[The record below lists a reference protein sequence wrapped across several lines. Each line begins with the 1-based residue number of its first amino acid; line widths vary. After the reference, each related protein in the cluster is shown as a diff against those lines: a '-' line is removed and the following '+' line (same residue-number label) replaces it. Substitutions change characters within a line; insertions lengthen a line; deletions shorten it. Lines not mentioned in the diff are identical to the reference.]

1 MTVGF
6 RPGTQRFTAMPHPGL
21 PVWCVVLGIAVMVVS
36 LWLLGA
42 GGMSA
47 KLVLLG
53 FWAVVLA
60 GYGRRISVSPGGLG
74 ALLLLAGIIML
85 VTLGNGV
92 LIEKLRLIGNLLML
106 PVGLVAGLMFGRDC
120 LRIMVPAL
128 VIYLPLASAFYLTH
142 EGLRLNHPF
151 LFLGLFALCSVAE
164 GHAGRWIG
172 GCAAIAVLMSQ
183 TRIAV
188 LAMMVN
194 AVGLLRL
201 SRAKTWLAGAIAFA
215 GFTVIAWQALPRLL
229 MTHDSGRL
237 FFWHQFAD
245 IWLAAS
251 DGQKWLGFGAG
262 SVEEI
267 LSGYTSFASFGAL
280 HNDHFRILFETGI
293 LGAGLWLSGWGAM
306 VWLVRKSRLSVCL
319 LISVAIT
326 MITDN
331 ALNYGHYLI
340 CVGMA
345 AGMAS
350 NRDKAHG

>member
-1 MTVGF
+1 
-6 RPGTQRFTAMPHPGL
+6 
-21 PVWCVVLGIAVMVVS
+21 
-36 LWLLGA
+36 
-42 GGMSA
+42 
-47 KLVLLG
+47 
-53 FWAVVLA
+53 
-60 GYGRRISVSPGGLG
+60 
-74 ALLLLAGIIML
+74 
-85 VTLGNGV
+85 
-92 LIEKLRLIGNLLML
+92 
-106 PVGLVAGLMFGRDC
+106 
-120 LRIMVPAL
+120 AL
-128 VIYLPLASAFYLTH
+128 VIYLPLASVFYLTH

-164 GHAGRWIG
+164 GRGGRWIG

-201 SRAKTWLAGAIAFA
+201 SRAKTWLVGAIAFA
-215 GFTVIAWQALPRLL
+215 GLAGIAWQALPRLL

-237 FFWHQFAD
+237 FFWRQFAD

-251 DGQKWLGFGAG
+251 DPQKWLGFGAG
-262 SVEEI
+262 SVEQI

-293 LGAGLWLSGWGAM
+293 IGAGIWLSGWVAM
-306 VWLVRKSRLSVCL
+306 VWLVWHSRLSVCL
-319 LISVAIT
+319 LISVTIT

-350 NRDKAHG
+350 NRDRAHG

>member
-6 RPGTQRFTAMPHPGL
+6 RPGTQRFTAMPHPGF
-21 PVWCVVLGIAVMVVS
+21 PVWCVVLGTAVMVVS

-47 KLVLLG
+47 KLMLLG

-60 GYGRRISVSPGGLG
+60 GYGRRISISPAGLG
-74 ALLLLAGIIML
+74 AIFLLVGMIML
-85 VTLGNGV
+85 VASGNGV
-92 LIEKLRLIGNLLML
+92 MIEKLRLIGNLLML
-106 PVGLVAGLMFGRDC
+106 PVGLVAGLVIGRDC

-128 VIYLPLASAFYLTH
+128 VIYLPLSSAFYLTH

-151 LFLGLFALCSVAE
+151 LFLGLFALCSAAE
-164 GHAGRWIG
+164 GRAGRWIG
-172 GCAAIAVLMSQ
+172 GGAAIAVLLSQ

-194 AVGLLRL
+194 AMGLLRL
-201 SRAKTWLAGAIAFA
+201 SLAKTWLVGAIVFA
-215 GFTVIAWQALPRLL
+215 GFAGIAWQALPRLL

-267 LSGYTSFASFGAL
+267 LSGFDAFSSFGAL

-293 LGAGLWLSGWGAM
+293 IGAGLWLSGWAAM
-306 VWLVRKSRLSVCL
+306 VWLVRHSRLSVCL

-331 ALNYGHYLI
+331 TLNYGHYLI

-350 NRDKAHG
+350 NRDRAHG